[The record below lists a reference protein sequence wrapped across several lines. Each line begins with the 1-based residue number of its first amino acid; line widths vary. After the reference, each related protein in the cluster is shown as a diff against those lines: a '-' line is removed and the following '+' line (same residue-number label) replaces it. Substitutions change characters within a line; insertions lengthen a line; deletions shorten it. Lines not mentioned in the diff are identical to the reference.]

1 MSIRRIESAYAHC
14 MGDKRVSGTDM
25 AVLIALAYVANG
37 EKGEACYPSASY
49 LESLTH
55 FKAGA
60 IGGACARLK
69 KYKLIDWISGG
80 NKKPGG
86 NVANVYKFLFPLEK
100 IKSRRERY
108 ESLATQDATP
118 VPIPP
123 KETPTPPDA
132 VPTSANGIP
141 TPRDEEPTPPREV
154 PYPTSCGT
162 LPHEVGTN
170 TERILKVT
178 SESKPEGKDTGILS
192 LFDVK
197 FQTKEDTKKQRETPI
212 VVQLAMKACGVSDD
226 YNRNTFIRIMRNKDE
241 NRIADEIL
249 AFESEIKCGEHDN
262 ANNLAAVLTKRLLA
276 KFPD

>member
-14 MGDKRVSGTDM
+14 MGDERVSGTDM

-55 FKAGA
+55 FKSGA

-123 KETPTPPDA
+123 KETPTPP
-132 VPTSANGIP
+132 
-141 TPRDEEPTPPREV
+141 REV
-154 PYPTSCGT
+154 PYPMSCGT

-170 TERILKVT
+170 TERILKIT
-178 SESKPEGKDTGILS
+178 SESKQEGKDAGILA